1 MINYRDH
8 LILSGSII
16 KDALL
21 QLTRLGIDVILF
33 VVDENER
40 LIGSITDGDIRR
52 GLIKG
57 ISIEQPVSAIIQPHP
72 RFIIKGIIDIQEI
85 IAYREQSFRIIP
97 VVKDNGV
104 VIDIINFRQNL
115 SYLPIDVVIMA
126 GGLGQ
131 RLQPLTASTPK
142 PMLHVGTKPIIEHN
156 IDRLILF
163 GIYDIWVSV
172 RYLAEQIENYFGD
185 GQKKGV
191 NIKYVHE
198 NEPLGTI
205 GGISIIRDI
214 QHDYILV
221 TNSDILTNID
231 YEQFFLYFLKHDAD
245 LAIVSIPFQ
254 VKIPYAVLET
264 EENNVT
270 NFEEKPTYTY
280 QCNGGIYLM
289 KKSVLNYLQ
298 FNTFFN
304 STDLIEL
311 LIKNDRKVI
320 SYPFSGYWMDIG
332 NHNDFEK
339 AQVDIKSIN
348 LK

>member
-72 RFIIKGIIDIQEI
+72 RFIIKGRIDIQEI

-205 GGISIIRDI
+205 GGISIIRDF

>member
-8 LILSGSII
+8 LILSESII
-16 KDALL
+16 KDALV

-40 LIGSITDGDIRR
+40 LIGSLTDGDIRR

-57 ISIEQPVSAIIQPHP
+57 ISIDHPVSAIIQPNP
-72 RFIIKGIIDIQEI
+72 RFIVKGKINIEEI
-85 IAYREQSFRIIP
+85 IAYREQGFRIIP

-104 VIDIINFRQNL
+104 VIDIINFRQVL
-115 SYLPIDVVIMA
+115 SYLPINVIIMA

-131 RLQPLTASTPK
+131 RLLPLTATTPK
-142 PMLHVGTKPIIEHN
+142 PMLYVGNKPIIEHN
-156 IDRLILF
+156 IDRLVLF
-163 GIYDIWVSV
+163 GINHIWISV

-185 GQKKGV
+185 GIKKGV
-191 NIKYVHE
+191 NINYVHE
-198 NEPLGTI
+198 DKPLGTI
-205 GGISIIRDI
+205 GAISSIRDF

-221 TNSDILTNID
+221 TNSDILTNLD
-231 YEQFFLYFLKHDAD
+231 YEQFFLDFLNHDAD
-245 LAIVSIPFQ
+245 LSIVSIPFQ
-254 VKIPYAVLET
+254 VKVPYAVLET
-264 EENNVT
+264 GENNVI

-289 KKSVLNYLQ
+289 KKSVLNYLSS
-298 FNTFFN
+298 NTFFN

-311 LIKNDRKVI
+311 LIQNDRKVI
-320 SYPFSGYWMDIG
+320 SYPFSGYWIDIG

-339 AQVDIKSIN
+339 AQIDIKSIN